1 MHGIVE
7 SRTPHPARRIQQPTF
22 AVGTDVARAD
32 PGRTREVV
40 QAIFGQRQAVTTAR
54 KPPTSTVM
62 ITL

>member
-1 MHGIVE
+1 
-7 SRTPHPARRIQQPTF
+7 
-22 AVGTDVARAD
+22 
-32 PGRTREVV
+32 V